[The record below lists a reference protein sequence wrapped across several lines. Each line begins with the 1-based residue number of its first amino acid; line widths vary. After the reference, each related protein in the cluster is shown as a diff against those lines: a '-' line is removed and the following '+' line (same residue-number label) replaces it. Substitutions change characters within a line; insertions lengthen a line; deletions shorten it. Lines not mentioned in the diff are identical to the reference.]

1 MNQYEVP
8 AAIVDAF
15 PETSK
20 DIVYLSTIGNV
31 YEAMSMF
38 AAFLRKNVVEH
49 QFYKVKKCMKLAQHI
64 YNHGNSI
71 VRNAVENAFIYS
83 FSLISQLCNKKEW
96 ALVKKTIPHDLYN
109 LYVKQVIG
117 YGS

>member
-20 DIVYLSTIGNV
+20 DILYLSAIGNA
-31 YEAMSMF
+31 YETMTVF
-38 AAFLRKNVVEH
+38 AQFMRKNVMEH

-64 YNHGNSI
+64 YNRGNSI
-71 VRNAVENAFIYS
+71 VKNAVESAFIYAFS
-83 FSLISQLCNKKEW
+83 FISQLCNKKEW
-96 ALVKKTIPHDLYN
+96 ALVKSTIPQDLYSV
-109 LYVKQVIG
+109 YIKQVIG